1 MNSRNT
7 VNITNSTL
15 NNSAVAGRD
24 AGQHTD
30 ASQRINEL
38 STLRTALAEA
48 AEEIAGHAKT
58 PEQRADLEH
67 ELRKMDQ
74 EVRAEQPDGEKVRF
88 RWRSVLEALDGAV
101 LAGTRI
107 GQITELVH
115 RLFGA

>member
-24 AGQHTD
+24 AAQRTD
-30 ASQRINEL
+30 ASQRTNDL
-38 STLRTALAEA
+38 SALRTALAEA
-48 AEEIAGHAKT
+48 AGEIAGHAST
-58 PEQRADLEH
+58 PERRADVEH

-74 EVRAEQPDGEKVRF
+74 EVRAEAPDGAKVRF

-101 LAGTRI
+101 VAGTRI

-115 RLFGA
+115 RLFGG